1 MTKRQKLD
9 FNSEEL
15 TQNLK
20 TSAGQGMNAFFSPA
34 SPTPSQPSSNKPPK
48 PAESKKKIKKVQAS
62 KHARTRQRAPSKK
75 HSQAS
80 TPTRTDASVHART
93 IEEMKRAILSKKH
106 LSSFT
111 FRFKAEELETL
122 NRITEE
128 VNESLEQKVSK
139 NDVVRLS
146 LRWLLKDYEQNKQT
160 SVLARV
166 LASV

>member
-1 MTKRQKLD
+1 MTKRQKLE
-9 FNSEEL
+9 FNSDAL

-20 TSAGQGMNAFFSPA
+20 TSAGQGMNAFFSAP
-34 SPTPSQPSSNKPPK
+34 SPPPSKSSAEPSKSKAPK
-48 PAESKKKIKKVQAS
+48 EKAKKVQTS
-62 KHARTRQRAPSKK
+62 KRVRTRQRTQRRKP
-75 HSQAS
+75 AS
-80 TPTRTDASVHART
+80 TSTRTDVQVHART
-93 IEEMKRAILSKKH
+93 LEALKRAILSKKH

-122 NRITEE
+122 DRITEE
-128 VNESLEQKVSK
+128 LNDGLEQKVSK

-146 LRWLLKDYEQNKQT
+146 LRWLLHDYEQNKQA

>member
-1 MTKRQKLD
+1 MTKRQKLE

-20 TSAGQGMNAFFSPA
+20 TSVGQGMNAFFSPP
-34 SPTPSQPSSNKPPK
+34 SPAPSKTPSDQSK
-48 PAESKKKIKKVQAS
+48 PARPKEKAKRMQTSKRARMRPHTKKRTQTSAPTHIDAQA
-62 KHARTRQRAPSKK
+62 HARTL
-75 HSQAS
+75 
-80 TPTRTDASVHART
+80 D
-93 IEEMKRAILSKKH
+93 ELKRAILSKKH

-111 FRFKAEELETL
+111 FRFKAEELESL
-122 NRITEE
+122 DRIAEE
-128 VNESLEQKVSK
+128 VNEGLEQKVSK

-146 LRWLLKDYEQNKQT
+146 LRWLLKDYELNKQT